1 MGVMAEVEAALGTV
15 LGAATPAEG
24 FRRLVSRQSTGAVT
38 AGLVLV
44 WCSTKCTMWREL
56 ELRWER
62 GKLKLLAQTWS
73 RRRNG
78 NNRLAG
84 VGQPEGGSRCWR
96 MARRMHLRK

>member
-1 MGVMAEVEAALGTV
+1 M
-15 LGAATPAEG
+15 
-24 FRRLVSRQSTGAVT
+24 
-38 AGLVLV
+38 V

-62 GKLKLLAQTWS
+62 RKLKLLAQTWS

-84 VGQPEGGSRCWR
+84 EFFFVT
-96 MARRMHLRK
+96 